1 MRRLLLFVSP
11 LLLSACVAGVVN
23 SIQRERNPRCEN
35 VQEIEVFQVF
45 GDGALAFTC
54 KRTSYDDCAWGITV
68 AVPKDLSDILYD
80 KQRIIAPKDKCIVYT
95 STYQYK
101 NKDGDTNTVPVVGFE
116 YEYSPSNEI
125 EAEERLKETK
135 SEIYDACLEE
145 MGKVSKK
152 TSEKNKQK
160 CSCVS
165 DTIIEKLI
173 TIMIEDPEAD
183 IESVGPKIIQDI
195 ESKCGQ
201 LPKGMKI

>member
-1 MRRLLLFVSP
+1 MRQVIETYALIWFLMIMFLL
-11 LLLSACVAGVVN
+11 GT
-23 SIQRERNPRCEN
+23 
-35 VQEIEVFQVF
+35 
-45 GDGALAFTC
+45 AFTQINMH
-54 KRTSYDDCAWGITV
+54 TSQARKIYNDIRSEVQASNGSIVDTTDRLY
-68 AVPKDLSDILYD
+68 KSTSDNGYSL
-80 KQRIIAPKDKCIVYT
+80 T
-95 STYQYK
+95 S
-101 NKDGDTNTVPVVGFE
+101 NGFE
-116 YEYSPSNEI
+116 YEYSPSNAI

-152 TSEKNKQK
+152 TPEKNKQK